1 MENNA
6 LAHWGIKDQ
15 KWGIRRFQNKD
26 GSLTP
31 EGKKRYRDKDEDSDK
46 TPETPEERKA
56 RILRSGTAE
65 EVMKYQGQLTNKEL
79 NDAVQRIRI
88 ENELNQ
94 ISASQRTRG
103 IDKFKKVMD
112 DVDTIR
118 GGVEKGLS
126 AWNTV
131 AKINNTF
138 NKKQMPTIDGKY
150 FKTDSEDKKIG
161 KPKKEEPKKEKPK
174 KEEPKK
180 EEPKKTREEIHR
192 EAEKKRRE
200 EEKAAEKRRREE
212 EKAAKK
218 REREEA
224 DEHRK
229 AERRMKK
236 FAKNLKVE
244 EYDSDYIYTD
254 DFRDISDSGRSAYN
268 NVSSTAV
275 VTTSN
280 VSRGRDAVNRIL
292 ALPAAST
299 PMLPAPRDDK

>member
-161 KPKKEEPKKEKPK
+161 KPKKEEPKKE
-174 KEEPKK
+174 
-180 EEPKKTREEIHR
+180 EPKKTREEIHR